1 MVGLDDDEVRLA
13 ESSAQVPGASFSL
26 MSFEGWD
33 GIPGR
38 QFDVIL
44 LSRDLSGLSDPREFI
59 PLLMG
64 LLSPRGV
71 LVFDWPVVNEEGPQF
86 LAADDGERDAVLVAQ
101 FSAVR
106 SVCVAAGWRFRRV
119 GALARDASQHEH
131 HTYNLG
137 LGVKDFFLLLGESTT
152 GKSTKARSLS
162 NIPGAFLVE
171 GDTLLFSI
179 KYGSRECTPGLR
191 DVVLRSQ
198 DALSYPSWDVA
209 YAAIAEAGLE
219 EDFLDAVLEG
229 SDEGSIPILDACFPQ
244 SHHDQLATAISRRGY
259 NPVHLVWEH
268 PLALIDEDLNAR
280 RIADF
285 HDSQQAQ
292 GN

>member
-1 MVGLDDDEVRLA
+1 VVGLDDDELRLK
-13 ESSAQVPGASFSL
+13 ESRAQVPGASFSL

-33 GIPGR
+33 GIPRR

-71 LVFDWPVVNEEGPQF
+71 VVFDWPVVDEDGPQF
-86 LAADDGERDAVLVAQ
+86 LAADDGERDGGLVAQ

-119 GALARDASQHEH
+119 GVLSRYASQHAH
-131 HTYNLG
+131 QIYHLG

-152 GKSTKARSLS
+152 GKSTKARSLL
-162 NIPGAFLVE
+162 NIPGAFLVG
-171 GDTLLFSI
+171 GDSVLFSI
-179 KYGSRECTPGLR
+179 KYRSRDCTPALKE
-191 DVVLRSQ
+191 VVLRSQ
-198 DALSYPSWDVA
+198 DSLSYPNWAAA
-209 YAAIAEAGLE
+209 YSAIAEAGLE
-219 EDFLDAVLEG
+219 GDFLDVALEG
-229 SDEGSIPILDACFPQ
+229 SDEGSIPILDAYFPQ

-259 NPVHLVWEH
+259 NPVRLVWEH
-268 PLALIDEDLNAR
+268 PLPLIDEDLSAR
-280 RIADF
+280 QIADF
-285 HDSQQAQ
+285 HASKQAPR
-292 GN
+292 N